1 MALKILVSTC
11 NKYDHLLPGFAMQW
25 NRYWGA
31 PVTVL
36 GFRPPPPLPEN
47 FTFVSMAPVESMSWS
62 AHLRDTIKNIE
73 NEEIVLLFDD
83 YWLNGLVD
91 QKKVEHMREWLV
103 MPGVVK
109 ADLSRNTEHFA
120 HTPLGDDIVV
130 ATKDAQYRTSTQ
142 PAVWSR
148 AFLLKLLGTG
158 EYNPWQFELQHRP
171 EVVEGRIVGTREQ
184 IVPFANIY
192 YKGSP
197 ASYMI
202 DTIPSADLAELQA
215 SGAMDAIK
223 PIP

>member
-11 NKYDHLLPGFAMQW
+11 DKYDHLLPGFAIQW

-36 GFRPPPPLPEN
+36 GFRQPPPLPEN
-47 FTFVSMAPVESMSWS
+47 FSFISMAPSEHMSWS
-62 AHLRDTIKNIE
+62 AHLRDTIKDFTDD
-73 NEEIVLLFDD
+73 EIVLLFDD
-83 YWLNGLVD
+83 YWLTAQVEEWKVDEMWRLVYYD
-91 QKKVEHMREWLV
+91 
-103 MPGVVK
+103 GCVK
-109 ADLSRNTEHFA
+109 GDLSRNTEHFA
-120 HTPLGDDIVV
+120 HTSIGGCFVE

-148 AFLLKLLGTG
+148 HYLLKLLGTG

-171 EVVEGRIVGTREQ
+171 EVAEGRIVGTREQ

-197 ASYMI
+197 AQYMI
-202 DTIPSADLAELQA
+202 DTIPSVDLAELHA
-215 SGAMDAIK
+215 SGAMDAIR